1 LGSLGKDK
9 EFLENRYGL
18 IGKLLL
24 DYFVIC
30 VKMDTEDLLWNGTES
45 K

>member
-1 LGSLGKDK
+1 MGNFGKDK
-9 EFLENRYGL
+9 EFLENRYGPIAKIL
-18 IGKLLL
+18 Y

-30 VKMDTEDLLWNGTES
+30 VKMDTEDLLWNSTEF